1 MFNPP
6 FVRHVATADVV
17 TDERTWGRLAVA
29 AVGDGSIAF
38 FDVEAEPSSSSSSG
52 SSGGKKPL
60 KKGAAEKGLSAEKS
74 SAATGASGDGKTCPS
89 PEQLLPRLRLSLD
102 VMSGGHTAA
111 ASCCCFF
118 PGSLDLSS
126 SDYGTQEQQED
137 RAEGWRGEM
146 LLASAGDDRR
156 VLLWS
161 VPRAVAFTWHEKRRL
176 ESAPGLGEEKELT
189 VQCHVP
195 SQQRP
200 LVLDTKHGRKINGM
214 CVSLDASVGGNR
226 MLHVADTGRLLTS
239 YRLLQSSTI

>member
-1 MFNPP
+1 
-6 FVRHVATADVV
+6 
-17 TDERTWGRLAVA
+17 
-29 AVGDGSIAF
+29 
-38 FDVEAEPSSSSSSG
+38 
-52 SSGGKKPL
+52 
-60 KKGAAEKGLSAEKS
+60 
-74 SAATGASGDGKTCPS
+74 
-89 PEQLLPRLRLSLD
+89 
-102 VMSGGHTAA
+102 
-111 ASCCCFF
+111 
-118 PGSLDLSS
+118 
-126 SDYGTQEQQED
+126 
-137 RAEGWRGEM
+137 M

-161 VPRAVAFTWHEKRRL
+161 MPRAVAFPWHEKRRL
-176 ESAPGLGEEKELT
+176 ESAPGSEEEKELT